1 MRTIPAKTGNV
12 TYPIMFIVRSLVGQM
27 SFHRM
32 VRPKN
37 KSSIQLS
44 LEEIVAHLDLEVLI
58 KVDANNAVIVGN
70 PQVIL
75 GQQFRLALSPK

>member
-1 MRTIPAKTGNV
+1 
-12 TYPIMFIVRSLVGQM
+12 MFIVRSLVGQM

-32 VRPKN
+32 VGPKN

-44 LEEIVAHLDLEVLI
+44 LEEIIVHVAIEVLI
-58 KVDANNAVIVGN
+58 KVDVNNAVIVGN

-75 GQQFRLALSPK
+75 GQQFRLALSPQ

>member
-12 TYPIMFIVRSLVGQM
+12 TYCIMFIVMSLVGQM
-27 SFHRM
+27 SFPRM

-37 KSSIQLS
+37 KASIQLS
-44 LEEIVAHLDLEVLI
+44 LEEIITHVGLEVLI
-58 KVDANNAVIVGN
+58 KVDANNAVIVDD
-70 PQVIL
+70 PQGIL